1 VRKANELDEFDR
13 RILALL
19 EEDGRR
25 PTSDIAR
32 SVGLSA
38 ASVAERIARMSDIGV
53 IQGFGVK
60 IDAGALGCQ
69 IAALVR
75 FEPNSYSDAEGV
87 RKAASH
93 PAVRSVYKVLG
104 NWLLIMVVRVRTM
117 AELNAML
124 LELNEHG
131 KTESSMIVNSELED
145 LPWFAADD
153 RDPIDILR
161 RKNRGY

>member
-1 VRKANELDEFDR
+1 MRKANELDEFDR

-19 EEDGRR
+19 EADGRQ

-32 SVGLSA
+32 SIGLSA
-38 ASVAERIARMSDIGV
+38 ASVSERIARMTDIGV
-53 IQGFGVK
+53 IQGFRVK
-60 IDAGALGCQ
+60 IDAGALGHQ
-69 IAALVR
+69 IAAIVR

-93 PAVRSVYKVLG
+93 PAVRSCYKVLG
-104 NWLLIMVVRVRTM
+104 NWLLILVVRVSTM
-117 AELNAML
+117 AELNGLL

-145 LPWFAADD
+145 LPWFLADD
-153 RDPIDILR
+153 RDPIDVLR